1 MPCASPALTQEC
13 SGCKAAL
20 EPGALACNNCH
31 ALVHAARLEQLAAD
45 ARLYEERG
53 EFVQARD
60 AWTSALRLLPEDSTQ
75 AEWVRGNTR
84 RLDAMATAA
93 AKSAALPAWIRKLGP
108 LAPLAILLVKGKYL
122 LALFKLK
129 FLLSL
134 GAFVAFYWAL
144 FGAKFGVGFAI
155 LILVHEMGH
164 FIDIKRRGLPAEM
177 PVFLPGL
184 GAYVRWTAL
193 GVPERT
199 RAFVSLAGP
208 LAGCIGAAV
217 CALLWMETGDR
228 LWIGLAS
235 VSALLNVLNL
245 IPVWVLDGGQTIK
258 ALNKAER
265 IFLACAAVL
274 FAVVLRQ
281 PVLLLV
287 AAGATYR
294 VFTKD
299 VPAAPNRAVMVY
311 YLLVLVALGFL
322 VGLAPP
328 LPHAGTGLRPSRAA
342 ELRTRSSRLSSLSPA
357 MAVRAARA
365 EAK

>member
-1 MPCASPALTQEC
+1 MEC
-13 SGCKAAL
+13 LGCKAAL
-20 EPGALACNNCH
+20 EPGALACSHCH
-31 ALVHAARLEQLAAD
+31 ALVHAARLEQLAAA
-45 ARLYEERG
+45 ARLHEER
-53 EFVQARD
+53 EELVQARD
-60 AWTSALRLLPEDSTQ
+60 GWISALRLLPEDSTQ
-75 AEWVRGNTR
+75 AEWVRGNIR
-84 RLDAMATAA
+84 RLDAMAAA
-93 AKSAALPAWIRKLGP
+93 GTNRAAPPAWIRRLGP
-108 LAPLAILLVKGKYL
+108 LAPLVILLINGKYL

-134 GAFVAFYWAL
+134 GAFAAFYWAL
-144 FGAKFGVGFAI
+144 YGAKFGVGFAI

-193 GVPERT
+193 GVTART

-217 CALLWMETGDR
+217 CALLWMETGDT

-235 VSALLNVLNL
+235 VSALLNLLNL

-265 IFLACAAVL
+265 IVLACAAVL
-274 FAVVLRQ
+274 FAVGFRQ

-287 AAGATYR
+287 AAGAAYR

-299 VPAAPNRAVMVY
+299 MPAAPNRAVLVY
-311 YLLVLVALGFL
+311 YLLVLAALGSL

-328 LPHAGTGLRPSRAA
+328 LPVHS
-342 ELRTRSSRLSSLSPA
+342 
-357 MAVRAARA
+357 
-365 EAK
+365 

>member
-1 MPCASPALTQEC
+1 MSSASPALSQEC
-13 SGCKAAL
+13 PGCKAAL
-20 EPGALACNNCH
+20 ESGALACSNCH
-31 ALVHAARLEQLAAD
+31 ALVHAARLEQLAVD
-45 ARLYEERG
+45 ARLHEERG
-53 EFVQARD
+53 EIIPARD
-60 AWTSALRLLPEDSTQ
+60 AWSNALRLLPEDSMQ
-75 AEWVRGNTR
+75 AKWVRGNTR
-84 RLDAMATAA
+84 RLDAMAAA
-93 AKSAALPAWIRKLGP
+93 SARSAASPAWIGKLGP
-108 LAPLAILLVKGKYL
+108 LAPLAILIFKGKYL

-193 GVPERT
+193 GVTART

-217 CALLWMETGDR
+217 CALLWMKTGDT

-245 IPVWVLDGGQTIK
+245 IPIWVLDGGQTVK
-258 ALNKAER
+258 ALNRAER
-265 IFLACAAVL
+265 IILACAAVL
-274 FAVVLRQ
+274 FAVGFGQ

-287 AAGATYR
+287 AAGAAYR

-299 VPAAPNRAVMVY
+299 APAAPNRAVTVY
-311 YLLVLVALGFL
+311 YLLVLAALGI
-322 VGLAPP
+322 VMGLAPP
-328 LPHAGTGLRPSRAA
+328 LSQHQ
-342 ELRTRSSRLSSLSPA
+342 
-357 MAVRAARA
+357 
-365 EAK
+365 

>member
-1 MPCASPALTQEC
+1 MSRASPAPTQEC
-13 SGCKAAL
+13 LGCKAAL

-31 ALVHAARLEQLAAD
+31 ALVHATRLEQLVAA
-45 ARLYEERG
+45 ARLHEERG
-53 EFVQARD
+53 EIAQARD

-84 RLDAMATAA
+84 RIDAMVAA
-93 AKSAALPAWIRKLGP
+93 GANSAAPPGWISKLGP
-108 LAPLAILLVKGKYL
+108 LAPLVILLVNGKYL

-134 GAFVAFYWAL
+134 GAFAAFYWAL
-144 FGAKFGVGFAI
+144 YGAKFGVGFAI

-193 GVPERT
+193 GVTART

-217 CALLWMETGDR
+217 CALLWMATGDT

-258 ALNKAER
+258 ALNKGER
-265 IFLACAAVL
+265 IVLACAAVL
-274 FAVVLRQ
+274 FAVGFRQ

-287 AAGATYR
+287 AAGAAYR
-294 VFTKD
+294 VFAKD

-311 YLLVLVALGFL
+311 YLLVLAALGFL
-322 VGLAPP
+322 MRLAPP
-328 LPHAGTGLRPSRAA
+328 LPVDS
-342 ELRTRSSRLSSLSPA
+342 
-357 MAVRAARA
+357 
-365 EAK
+365 